1 MARTIDREERKQ
13 FRVLLNP
20 VRQDII
26 HLLRRAGRPMTAN
39 TVAEKMLLSPSAA
52 QSHLNK
58 LEELGVVEL
67 GVYTA
72 PDGRQATYYRLAD
85 VEIRPCL
92 GRKDGFQ
99 GEREALAAQLVDG
112 PFRGV
117 LHAASQCGEPEQQED
132 LQFLFGAL
140 HLKPEE
146 RAELLERCT
155 ARFPNVEVDFSDELL
170 AAYAK
175 RRKAHVVVKGL
186 RAVSDYENELQMA
199 LINRKLNPRL
209 ETMFQPSSAKYTYV
223 SSSMV
228 KEMAR
233 YGAELSDFVPRE
245 IIGDVQRKMDSRR
258 DG

>member
-1 MARTIDREERKQ
+1 MARTIDLEERKQ

-85 VEIRPCL
+85 VEIRLCL

-99 GEREALAAQLVDG
+99 GSGRRWPPNWWTAPSGACCTPPAS
-112 PFRGV
+112 
-117 LHAASQCGEPEQQED
+117 AAS
-132 LQFLFGAL
+132 
-140 HLKPEE
+140 
-146 RAELLERCT
+146 R
-155 ARFPNVEVDFSDELL
+155 NS
-170 AAYAK
+170 
-175 RRKAHVVVKGL
+175 RR
-186 RAVSDYENELQMA
+186 
-199 LINRKLNPRL
+199 I
-209 ETMFQPSSAKYTYV
+209 
-223 SSSMV
+223 SSSCS
-228 KEMAR
+228 AR
-233 YGAELSDFVPRE
+233 S
-245 IIGDVQRKMDSRR
+245 ISNRR
-258 DG
+258 SGRSCWD

>member
-1 MARTIDREERKQ
+1 MARTIDLEERKQ

-85 VEIRPCL
+85 VEIRLCL

-99 GEREALAAQLVDG
+99 GERWTAPSGACCTPPAS
-112 PFRGV
+112 
-117 LHAASQCGEPEQQED
+117 AAS
-132 LQFLFGAL
+132 
-140 HLKPEE
+140 
-146 RAELLERCT
+146 R
-155 ARFPNVEVDFSDELL
+155 NS
-170 AAYAK
+170 
-175 RRKAHVVVKGL
+175 RR
-186 RAVSDYENELQMA
+186 
-199 LINRKLNPRL
+199 I
-209 ETMFQPSSAKYTYV
+209 
-223 SSSMV
+223 SSSYS
-228 KEMAR
+228 AR
-233 YGAELSDFVPRE
+233 S
-245 IIGDVQRKMDSRR
+245 ISNRR
-258 DG
+258 SGRSCWD

>member
-1 MARTIDREERKQ
+1 MARTIDLEERKQ

-85 VEIRPCL
+85 VEIRLCL

-112 PFRGV
+112 TFRG
-117 LHAASQCGEPEQQED
+117 AAS
-132 LQFLFGAL
+132 
-140 HLKPEE
+140 
-146 RAELLERCT
+146 R
-155 ARFPNVEVDFSDELL
+155 NS
-170 AAYAK
+170 
-175 RRKAHVVVKGL
+175 RR
-186 RAVSDYENELQMA
+186 
-199 LINRKLNPRL
+199 I
-209 ETMFQPSSAKYTYV
+209 
-223 SSSMV
+223 SSSYS
-228 KEMAR
+228 AR
-233 YGAELSDFVPRE
+233 S
-245 IIGDVQRKMDSRR
+245 ISNRR
-258 DG
+258 SGRSCWD